1 MTFLSYNFYNFSGRG
16 GSSSFVLVDDD
27 VVIVD
32 VVVSTFT
39 GSFDLDFSLN
49 WIELTWNNKTTNNNN
64 IYFIF
69 NIIINYKNF
78 KIDFIIN

>member
-16 GSSSFVLVDDD
+16 WSSSFVLVDDD

-49 WIELTWNNKTTNNNN
+49 WIELTWNNKTTKNNN